1 MVTTKNLRTTSLVI
15 AFAVLAIYVIGS
27 GIWVNTGDNWYQSLN
42 SPSWQP
48 PDFVFGLIWP
58 YNFFVIGTCIY
69 SNWQNMSDR
78 TWFVW
83 LAMLALSVVMA
94 LIWAYQFYRPHN
106 FMAAAIA
113 LSLAALITLPLTI
126 LNFSNSFAIGIA
138 FLPYQIWVILASTL
152 SWGYF
157 ALNKSN

>member
-1 MVTTKNLRTTSLVI
+1 
-15 AFAVLAIYVIGS
+15 
-27 GIWVNTGDNWYQSLN
+27 
-42 SPSWQP
+42 
-48 PDFVFGLIWP
+48 
-58 YNFFVIGTCIY
+58 
-69 SNWQNMSDR
+69 MSDR

-126 LNFSNSFAIGIA
+126 LNFSNTFAIGMA

>member
-1 MVTTKNLRTTSLVI
+1 MEFRTVASALGIILVFI
-15 AFAVLAIYVIGS
+15 YAFGS
-27 GIWVNTGDNWYQSLN
+27 ALWVSNSPGWYSSLN
-42 SPSWQP
+42 RPSWQP

-69 SNWQNMSDR
+69 SNWQNMSER
-78 TWFVW
+78 TWFTW
-83 LAMLALSVVMA
+83 LAMLAFSVVMA

-126 LNFSNSFAIGIA
+126 LNFSNSFAIGLA
-138 FLPYQIWVILASTL
+138 FMPYQIWVILASTL